1 MQIRRV
7 EVEPEPQRLLFVD
20 QLKNVMQCLAVAD
33 GVMIADFAD
42 EIFGVTPTDGMR
54 QHLTPFGTV
63 VHDHADF
70 FVDFFFHYC
79 S

>member
-20 QLKNVMQCLAVAD
+20 QLKNVMQCLAIAN
-33 GVMIADFAD
+33 GVMITDLAD
-42 EIFGVTPTDGMR
+42 EIFGITPADGVR
-54 QHLTPFGTV
+54 QHLAPFGAV
-63 VHDHADF
+63 VHNHTDF
-70 FVDFFFHYC
+70 FVYFFFHYC